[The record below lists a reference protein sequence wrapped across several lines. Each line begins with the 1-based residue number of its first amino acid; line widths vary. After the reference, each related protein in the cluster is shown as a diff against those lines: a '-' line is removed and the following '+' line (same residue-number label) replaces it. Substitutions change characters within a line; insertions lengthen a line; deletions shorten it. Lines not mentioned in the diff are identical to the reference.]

1 MSLNFNLMTFHKEGY
16 TSIAIAA
23 IIFGVINLLSFY
35 FLSFNYPLLTALI
48 SIVTLGLL
56 IFIISF
62 FRIPKRTLTINENA
76 IIAPADGKVVA
87 IEEVQADEY
96 FNDRRIQVS
105 IFMSPLNVHVNRNP
119 ITGDVVYSQY
129 HKGKYLVAWHPK
141 SSTENE
147 RHTTVYR
154 KGDKEVLTKQI
165 AGALAKRIINYLK
178 SGQQVNQGDEMG
190 FIKFGSRVD
199 LLLPLDAK
207 IKVKIGDKPQGGVT
221 VVAEW

>member
-1 MSLNFNLMTFHKEGY
+1 MTIHKEGY
-16 TSIAIAA
+16 KTIAWAT
-23 IIFGVINLLSFY
+23 IIFGLINIVSFYYLSF
-35 FLSFNYPLLTALI
+35 STPVISTLI
-48 SIVTLGLL
+48 FIVTLGLL
-56 IFIISF
+56 IFLISF
-62 FRIPKRTLTINENA
+62 FRIPTRNFTINEDA
-76 IIAPADGKVVA
+76 IVAPADGKVVA

-119 ITGDVVYSQY
+119 VSGDVAYSQY

-147 RHTTVYR
+147 RHTIVYR
-154 KGDKEVLTKQI
+154 KDGKEVLTKQI
-165 AGALAKRIINYLK
+165 AGALAKRIVNYLQT
-178 SGQQVNQGDEMG
+178 GQKVKQTDEMG

-207 IKVKIGDKPQGGVT
+207 ILVKIGDMPKGGIT
-221 VVAEW
+221 VVATW

>member
-1 MSLNFNLMTFHKEGY
+1 MTLHKEGKA
-16 TSIAIAA
+16 TITIATILFVALA
-23 IIFGVINLLSFY
+23 FVFYY
-35 FLSFNYPLLTALI
+35 FLYTGYPVIFWILFLALLVI
-48 SIVTLGLL
+48 YGLVV
-56 IFIISF
+56 SF
-62 FRIPKRTLTINENA
+62 FRIPSRQFTVGEN
-76 IIAPADGKVVA
+76 IITAPCDGKVVV

-119 ITGDVVYSQY
+119 VSGEIVYNQY

-147 RHTTVYR
+147 RHSNVYR
-154 KGDKEVLTKQI
+154 ANNGKEVLTKQI
-165 AGALAKRIINYLK
+165 AGALAKRIVNYNAVGK
-178 SGQQVNQGDEMG
+178 TVKQHDEMG

-199 LLLPLDAK
+199 LLLPLDAN
-207 IKVKIGDKPQGGVT
+207 IKVKIGDVAVGGIT

>member
-1 MSLNFNLMTFHKEGY
+1 MTIHKEGY
-16 TSIAIAA
+16 KTIAIST
-23 IIFGVINLLSFY
+23 IFFGVINILSFY
-35 FLSFNYPLLTALI
+35 FLSSSLPFI
-48 SIVTLGLL
+48 SWVIFIGTTGLL
-56 IFIISF
+56 LFVISF
-62 FRIPKRTLTINENA
+62 FRIPNRILTRQEDA

-96 FNDRRIQVS
+96 FTDRRIQVS

-119 ITGDVVYSQY
+119 VTGEVVYSQY

-147 RHTTVYR
+147 RHSVVYR
-154 KGDKEVLTKQI
+154 KEGKEILVKQI
-165 AGALAKRIINYLK
+165 AGAVAKRIINYLQP
-178 SGQQVNQGDEMG
+178 GQQVKQTEEMG

-207 IKVKIGDKPQGGVT
+207 ILIKIGDKPQGGVT
-221 VVAEW
+221 VLATW